1 MFLTIC
7 ATTRVAAGGRPGASR
22 LGRLI
27 PRWCAVEW
35 SRGNAVF
42 GNGKVLMSSTIE
54 TLERELGEAQA
65 ERESEQRAVVRA
77 ENAHEAACSARDEA
91 WAEGSASDPEVE
103 ELTALV
109 YRRRRQLYD
118 AIDRLKAAEG
128 KERRIKSRL
137 MYVLPAERRRY
148 LSGTVDEEFEELLR
162 AINAAYDDGGEGS
175 LEVSVITSEPG
186 KLDLRGDAT
195 WRALERLYS
204 GTTRR
209 WVEIQAAKT
218 PGEAEKAR
226 VMARQ
231 IAYYAG
237 GHVPRVFVGGEE
249 VHPESLSASGRAE
262 PESWRSLVG
271 FDGSKGRLALAR
283 ITTRR
288 YLDESSVA
296 RLSKRPESL
305 EPVSEIARLYQT
317 MNLTGDEIRWRLEQ
331 LVSLRLEVLEAVY
344 DLTGDRRRFSFYEIA
359 RAARLLDGH
368 FPDSGI
374 AAEALAHAVN
384 RSLETGVPLVDVA
397 YLSVTSGEGF

>member
-1 MFLTIC
+1 
-7 ATTRVAAGGRPGASR
+7 V
-22 LGRLI
+22 
-27 PRWCAVEW
+27 
-35 SRGNAVF
+35 
-42 GNGKVLMSSTIE
+42 SSTIE
-54 TLERELGEAQA
+54 TLERELGEAQLVRA
-65 ERESEQRAVVRA
+65 EQQKAVIRA
-77 ENAHEAACSARDEA
+77 ENAHEAACAARDDA
-91 WAEGSASDPEVE
+91 WAESKGFGTDTEVE
-103 ELTALV
+103 WLTTLV
-109 YRRRRQLYD
+109 YERRRELYE

-162 AINAAYDDGGEGS
+162 AVEAAYDDGERGS
-175 LEVSVITSEPG
+175 PEVSVITSEPG

-209 WVEIQAAKT
+209 WVEIRATET
-218 PGEAEKAR
+218 PGEAEKAGE
-226 VMARQ
+226 MARQ

-237 GHVPRVFVGGEE
+237 GHIPRVFVGGEE
-249 VHPESLSASGRAE
+249 VRPESLSVSDKAE
-262 PESWRSLVG
+262 PESWRPLAG
-271 FDGSKGRLALAR
+271 FDEPKGRLALAR

-296 RLSKRPESL
+296 RLSKRPGSL
-305 EPVSEIARLYQT
+305 AQISNIARLYQT

-344 DLTGDRRRFSFYEIA
+344 GLTGDQRRFSFYEIA
-359 RAARLLDGH
+359 RAARLLDSH

-374 AAEALAHAVN
+374 AAEALARAVN
-384 RSLETGVPLVDVA
+384 RALETGVPLVDVA
-397 YLSVTSGEGF
+397 YLSVTSGEKF